1 MCDVRVMQVFI
12 AKISEKE
19 NTFQDANSFQKN
31 GKWCESDEPPP
42 SNMLVFAQVSHFQSV
57 PYIILGNKYEEVVFY
72 QSPLGKNIWILKAL
86 LEQKQM
92 QAKVEQFPANFP
104 PKRSRQ
110 LLFVFETLS
119 SVSTSLK
126 GDIEIAK
133 GILVFTKHQNG
144 VNGPTT

>member
-1 MCDVRVMQVFI
+1 
-12 AKISEKE
+12 
-19 NTFQDANSFQKN
+19 
-31 GKWCESDEPPP
+31 
-42 SNMLVFAQVSHFQSV
+42 
-57 PYIILGNKYEEVVFY
+57 
-72 QSPLGKNIWILKAL
+72 
-86 LEQKQM
+86 M

-133 GILVFTKHQNG
+133 GILVFTKH
-144 VNGPTT
+144 